1 MSFDLKQLPGW
12 LAIVVSLA
20 TFFLYLHRDIL
31 AEPKIEY
38 SLTELTEY
46 PGLGKSLG
54 TAGLKDDLSITLKRA
69 EVPDFI
75 SLKYGLQVHLRSVR
89 RKPASNV
96 QIRIKT
102 EGGAFIIQTH
112 TDERLLVERLPDL
125 GRQGAQEVFI
135 NIPLMVQGE
144 EVKLTFWYGIP
155 NSERKPPRPTVLLRH
170 TSGLGVLKKR
180 SSLN

>member
-1 MSFDLKQLPGW
+1 MSFDLKQLSNW
-12 LAIVVSLA
+12 LAIVVALA
-20 TFFLYLHRDIL
+20 TFFLYLYRDIL
-31 AEPKIEY
+31 AEPRVEY
-38 SLTELTEY
+38 SLTELAEY
-46 PGLGKSLG
+46 PGLGKPPNNAVLEE
-54 TAGLKDDLSITLKRA
+54 DLSLALKRA
-69 EVPDFI
+69 EVPGFV
-75 SLKYGLQVHLRSVR
+75 SLKYGVQVHVRSDR

-102 EGGAFIIQTH
+102 EGGAFIVQTH

-155 NSERKPPRPTVLLRH
+155 NSERKPQRPTVLLRH
-170 TSGLGVLKKR
+170 AGGLGVLKR
-180 SSLN
+180 